1 MTELRDARLKRALDH
16 APDVALRPSE
26 ATRLA
31 IKAIACEAS
40 AVAVPVP
47 KKAALGES
55 LWRRAAR
62 WWGGAPA
69 RTSHMPW
76 NAALATVVLA
86 SLVTLMWFE
95 QPVPQAVPDDE
106 QARGQATTDTP
117 APASAPTAVAASE
130 PKSQPLQDASRARSR
145 PERDEPASRQ
155 SAQAQPQP
163 QPQPQ
168 AKTAGSIGEA
178 KNEPA
183 PPLVAAPSAKRGES
197 RNVVGSVPPNEAVS
211 LSAETTVAPVQSSSP
226 GPSAAPAAAPMPAA
240 PAAAA
245 KAQSVPSELR
255 GVLADKA
262 KRRADLGAAG
272 SSRTPAPPS
281 MADWSDLSVQRAG
294 SPLLLSSAQTSRLV
308 ALLQAVSL
316 RATQAGDP
324 EPSASTRLDLSRRG
338 EPVAMIELGERWLR
352 WTPVGTSS
360 GGTWIGRASVA
371 QWEAIHDELER
382 LGLRAP

>member
-16 APDVALRPSE
+16 APDVALRPSD
-26 ATRLA
+26 ATREA
-31 IKAIACEAS
+31 IKSIAYETS
-40 AVAVPVP
+40 TVAVPVP
-47 KKAALGES
+47 KKAALRAS

-86 SLVTLMWFE
+86 SLVTLMWFD

-106 QARGQATTDTP
+106 QAKGQATTDTP
-117 APASAPTAVAASE
+117 APASVPTAVAASE
-130 PKSQPLQDASRARSR
+130 PKSQPSQDASRARSR
-145 PERDEPASRQ
+145 PERDEPVSRQ
-155 SAQAQPQP
+155 SAQPQP
-163 QPQPQ
+163 QPQAQ
-168 AKTAGSIGEA
+168 TAGPIGEA

-197 RNVVGSVPPNEAVS
+197 RNVVASVPSNEAVS

-226 GPSAAPAAAPMPAA
+226 VPSAAPAVAPMPAA

-245 KAQSVPSELR
+245 KVQSVPSELR
-255 GVLADKA
+255 GVLADKE

-272 SSRTPAPPS
+272 SNRTPAPPS

-294 SPLLLSSAQTSRLV
+294 SPVLLSSAQASRLV

-371 QWEAIHDELER
+371 QWEAIQDELER
-382 LGLRAP
+382 LGWRAP